1 MSTERGQ
8 TVCYLGVDWE
18 ESDILI
24 YGGGGARVMSDR
36 LEKGVRWVK

>member
-1 MSTERGQ
+1 MYIERGQ

-24 YGGGGARVMSDR
+24 TERGGARVMSDR